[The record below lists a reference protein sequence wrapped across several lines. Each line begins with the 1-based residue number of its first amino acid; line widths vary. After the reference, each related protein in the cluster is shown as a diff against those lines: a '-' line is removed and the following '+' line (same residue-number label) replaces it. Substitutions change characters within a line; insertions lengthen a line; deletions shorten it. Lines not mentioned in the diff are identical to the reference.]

1 MLNKI
6 QRPHTSLMKY
16 KEKTEVLSEKDAKES
31 REIISFVFQKKN
43 FITKIFNK
51 PFTTKRENEAAIDRK
66 AKGYAKIS

>member
-31 REIISFVFQKKN
+31 REIISFVFQKKK
-43 FITKIFNK
+43 FTTKIFNK
-51 PFTTKRENEAAIDRK
+51 PFTTKREKEATIDKQTRK
-66 AKGYAKIS
+66 YTK